1 MKKIIVA
8 ASAICMM
15 ASCSDSEET
24 GKTVDLN
31 VLENQEYTSTIALTR
46 SESET
51 NDALNKFSSDLFG
64 VVSQNYSAIYDDTT
78 DGNFT
83 VSPLGVFLSMG
94 LLANTVDDANSA
106 SIAEMFNY
114 TDVSVMNSV
123 CSKLMHYLP
132 YKDNGAE
139 MALANSAWIT
149 NSIDIPSDYVK
160 NINSLFNAEVYS
172 TDFTNNQTLD
182 LINSW
187 CSIKTNNKIS
197 KVLSKLDPQTIVML
211 INAMYYEGK
220 WNSSFDKSETY
231 KKEFKG
237 TNGTEK
243 VNMMHKEC
251 AMNYVENDDCYGVA
265 LPFENAKAE
274 MIFLMPKSSETDIY
288 SFTDSFDHN
297 SFDALKREAL
307 SVSLSLPRFE
317 IKQEGLIDAGL
328 QKMGLPCNVF
338 LSKLGV
344 KEESKLR
351 VKQNTYTSID
361 EDGATA
367 TAVTTTIALGSNG
380 QGGSS
385 AVEVNFNR
393 PFVFF
398 IRNVETGTV
407 LMSGRICNI

>member
-197 KVLSKLDPQTIVML
+197 KVLSKLDPQTISCLLMQCIMKENGIVLSISLKL
-211 INAMYYEGK
+211 IK
-220 WNSSFDKSETY
+220 KSLKAQMAR
-231 KKEFKG
+231 KK
-237 TNGTEK
+237 
-243 VNMMHKEC
+243 
-251 AMNYVENDDCYGVA
+251 
-265 LPFENAKAE
+265 
-274 MIFLMPKSSETDIY
+274 
-288 SFTDSFDHN
+288 
-297 SFDALKREAL
+297 
-307 SVSLSLPRFE
+307 
-317 IKQEGLIDAGL
+317 
-328 QKMGLPCNVF
+328 
-338 LSKLGV
+338 
-344 KEESKLR
+344 
-351 VKQNTYTSID
+351 
-361 EDGATA
+361 
-367 TAVTTTIALGSNG
+367 
-380 QGGSS
+380 
-385 AVEVNFNR
+385 
-393 PFVFF
+393 
-398 IRNVETGTV
+398 
-407 LMSGRICNI
+407 